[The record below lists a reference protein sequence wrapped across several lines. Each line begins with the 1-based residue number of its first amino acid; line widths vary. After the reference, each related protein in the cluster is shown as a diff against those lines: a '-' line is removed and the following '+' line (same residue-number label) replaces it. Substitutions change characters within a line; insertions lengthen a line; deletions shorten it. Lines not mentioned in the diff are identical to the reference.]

1 MTEHPRDLQERRAS
15 PLQGM
20 YRVEDP
26 NDERGLGEAG
36 QSTDERLLLQYE
48 GRIYIRPVGRG
59 VVLEDD
65 ATRMQLED
73 LPDGH
78 YRAQVRVWREA

>member
-1 MTEHPRDLQERRAS
+1 MPEHPRDPRERPAS

-20 YRVEDP
+20 YRVEDAD
-26 NDERGLGEAG
+26 DERGLGEEG
-36 QSTDERLLLQYE
+36 QPTGERLLLEYE

-65 ATRMQLED
+65 AMRMQLED

-78 YRAQVRVWREA
+78 YRAQIRVWREA